1 MNYEYEMMPL
11 FKDHKIALSKK
22 HRFTTDAVL
31 LYDFSKTANIKRL
44 CDLCSG
50 TGVIAFLHNLKNP
63 HPPAYTLAIEI
74 DEEACFLIEKTIEQ
88 NCLSNM
94 KVSNCDLREAARPS
108 DEQLF
113 DAITCNPPYFKENTG
128 DMGKRF
134 AARQE
139 SFCSMA
145 DVARASQRFLKYG
158 GRLFL
163 CHRPERLCDIF
174 LELRK
179 ASIEPK
185 KIRFA
190 RYSKGKEPFLVLVE
204 GKKGAKPGIKLME
217 DLIIWENGQH
227 TEEYKK
233 LSAMN

>member
-50 TGVIAFLHNLKNP
+50 TGIIAFLHNLKNP
-63 HPPAYTLAIEI
+63 HPPAYTLAVEI
-74 DEEACFLIEKTIEQ
+74 DEEACFLIKRTIEE
-88 NCLSNM
+88 NN
-94 KVSNCDLREAARPS
+94 VSDMEVLDCDLRNTEKPK
-108 DEQLF
+108 DDLLF
-113 DAITCNPPYFKENTG
+113 DTVTCNPPYFKENSG
-128 DMGKRF
+128 QSGERF
-134 AARQE
+134 VARQE
-139 SFCSMA
+139 SFCSME

-174 LELRK
+174 VELRK
-179 ASIEPK
+179 VSIEPK
-185 KIRFA
+185 RIRFA

-204 GKKGAKPGIKLME
+204 GKKGAKPGLKVME
-217 DLIIWENGQH
+217 DLIISENGQH
-227 TEEYKK
+227 TEEYKN
-233 LSAMN
+233 LAAMK